1 MSDLKKE
8 GVYGVN
14 FTLVACATRCTLTI
28 VPFLDAVARYIPLEE
43 KVIAA
48 NGD

>member
-1 MSDLKKE
+1 
-8 GVYGVN
+8 
-14 FTLVACATRCTLTI
+14 VACATRCTLMI
-28 VPFLDAVARYIPLEE
+28 VPFSEAVAKYTPFEE